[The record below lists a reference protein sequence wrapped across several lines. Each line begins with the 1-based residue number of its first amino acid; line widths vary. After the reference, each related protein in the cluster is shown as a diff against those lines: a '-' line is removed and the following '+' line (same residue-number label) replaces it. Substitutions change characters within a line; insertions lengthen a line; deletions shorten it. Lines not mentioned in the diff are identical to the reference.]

1 MKQEQPILYTVVYEK
16 GSSIKVSINLSWHH
30 VNSQEILHYIFHP
43 NWTWAEVYKLKVRAD
58 RMLQSSKHAIPV
70 FFDFR
75 LAPQLPPGML
85 NHARK
90 IVETRHPQG
99 SPLIVVGGGQVIY
112 NTFKIA
118 ERMLDDPT
126 LLSDVHFLASLPE
139 AERYI
144 QNLILEPTR

>member
-1 MKQEQPILYTVVYEK
+1 M
-16 GSSIKVSINLSWHH
+16 SIALSWYH
-30 VNSQEILHYIFHP
+30 VDSQEILHYIFNP
-43 NWTWAEVYKLKVRAD
+43 NWTWPEVYTLKTRAD

-90 IVETRHPQG
+90 IIETRHPQG
-99 SPLIVVGGGQVIY
+99 SPLVVVGGGQVIH
-112 NTFKIA
+112 NMFTIA

-126 LLSDVHFLASLPE
+126 VLRDVRFVSSMAE

-144 QNLILEPTR
+144 RILMLEPSR

>member
-1 MKQEQPILYTVVYEK
+1 MRTQIQ
-16 GSSIKVSINLSWHH
+16 GSFIVSITLAWHH

-43 NWTWAEVYKLKVRAD
+43 NWTWAEVYKLKMRAD

-75 LAPQLPPGML
+75 NAPQLPPGML

-112 NTFKIA
+112 NMFKIA

-126 LLSDVHFLASLPE
+126 LLRDVHFFASLPE

-144 QNLILEPTR
+144 HSLILEPYR